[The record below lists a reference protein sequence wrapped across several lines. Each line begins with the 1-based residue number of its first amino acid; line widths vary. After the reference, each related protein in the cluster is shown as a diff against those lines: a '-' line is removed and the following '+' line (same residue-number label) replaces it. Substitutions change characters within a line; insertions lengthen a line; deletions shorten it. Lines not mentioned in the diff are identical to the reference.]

1 MPPVIR
7 VPTGRLV
14 VDNFSQG
21 GLAAPIDPASG
32 TICGPAVQKDNRL
45 GALWLEEHPDTGQK
59 FEGFPVPLWTEAA
72 ELARL
77 AHKTFP
83 SLYFIAWDIAVLQ
96 DGPVLVEGS
105 SVFGTDLTVLP
116 HRLSLS
122 DTQFIPYYNY
132 HWANSVLKK
141 VTTLKP
147 QTGDKRG
154 QVPRTSGTTSSISG

>member
-32 TICGPAVQKDNRL
+32 TICGPVVQKDNRL
-45 GALWLEEHPDTGQK
+45 SALWLEEHPDTGQK

-77 AHKTFP
+77 AHKTFS

-122 DTQFIPYYNY
+122 DTQFIPYYN
-132 HWANSVLKK
+132 
-141 VTTLKP
+141 
-147 QTGDKRG
+147 
-154 QVPRTSGTTSSISG
+154 